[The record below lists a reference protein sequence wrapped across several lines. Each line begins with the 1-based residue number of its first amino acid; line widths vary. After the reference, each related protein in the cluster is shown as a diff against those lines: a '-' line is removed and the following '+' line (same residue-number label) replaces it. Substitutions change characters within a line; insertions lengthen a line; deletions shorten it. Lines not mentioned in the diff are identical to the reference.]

1 MNCAREKIKEE
12 KEKEKEKGN
21 EKELGGTKDFTNEGD
36 IEEKKCKSNKLSNRM
51 FPMIFTKKILFS
63 NIKKKDN

>member
-12 KEKEKEKGN
+12 KEKEKEK
-21 EKELGGTKDFTNEGD
+21 ELGGTKDFTHEGD
-36 IEEKKCKSNKLSNRM
+36 VEEKKCKSNKLSNRM
-51 FPMIFTKKILFS
+51 FPMIFTKKMLLS